1 MSSFIVCQL
10 NPDKYLKRKQ
20 QHYITV
26 NYVKLQGEEIFERK
40 SSFTKRKWK
49 QLKHLSTKK
58 SGTYVC
64 RVYCYL
70 PGVMH

>member
-26 NYVKLQGEEIFERK
+26 NYVKLQGEEIFKRK
-40 SSFTKRKWK
+40 SSFTKRK
-49 QLKHLSTKK
+49 
-58 SGTYVC
+58 
-64 RVYCYL
+64 
-70 PGVMH
+70 